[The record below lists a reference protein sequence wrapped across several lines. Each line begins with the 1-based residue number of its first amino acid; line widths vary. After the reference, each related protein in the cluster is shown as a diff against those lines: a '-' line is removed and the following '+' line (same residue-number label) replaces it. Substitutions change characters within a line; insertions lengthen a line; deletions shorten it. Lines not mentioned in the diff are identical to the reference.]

1 MTRIKLSIAYDG
13 SAYHGW
19 QKQPKQTSIQGE
31 LENALQELT
40 QTITPVTGAGRTD
53 AGVHALGQSA
63 HFDTKTSLSPARWVR
78 ALNALL
84 PIDIAVNTAEFVDEN
99 FHARFSA
106 LSKTYR
112 YQILN
117 AKEHAPLSRHH
128 RVQIHYDLN
137 LKKMRAAAKALSGLH
152 CFTSFCAAGSVVP
165 DHNIDLDQ
173 IKIQKMGDRI
183 NITLNARR
191 FLKYMVRN
199 IVGYLIEVGRGKRGA
214 EEIPGILA
222 DLNRKA
228 AGPTA
233 PAHGLIL
240 VEVRY

>member
-1 MTRIKLSIAYDG
+1 MTRVKLSLAYDG

-19 QKQPKQTSIQGE
+19 QKQPRQNSIQGE
-31 LENALQELT
+31 LESALQQLT
-40 QTITPVTGAGRTD
+40 QTVVPITGAGRTD

-63 HFDTKTSLSPARWVR
+63 HFDTNMSLSPARWIR

-84 PIDIAVNTAEFVDEN
+84 PRDIAVNRAEFVDEN

-117 AKEHAPLSRHH
+117 TTEHAPLSRHH
-128 RVQIHYDLN
+128 RVHIHYDLK
-137 LKKMRAAAKALSGLH
+137 LQKMRAAAKALSGLH

-165 DHNIDLDQ
+165 DHNIDLHH
-173 IKIQKMGDRI
+173 IKIQRAGNEI
-183 NITLNARR
+183 NMTLSARK

-199 IVGYLIEVGRGKRGA
+199 IVGFLIEVGRGKRSPD
-214 EEIPGILA
+214 EIQEIFNAL
-222 DLNRKA
+222 DRKA
-228 AGPTA
+228 AGPRA

-240 VEVRY
+240 VEVKY

>member
-1 MTRIKLSIAYDG
+1 LTRVKLNLAYDG

-19 QKQPKQTSIQGE
+19 QKQTQQNSIQGE
-31 LENALQELT
+31 LETALQQLT
-40 QTITPVTGAGRTD
+40 QKLVRVTGAGRTD

-63 HFDTKTSLSPARWVR
+63 HFDTDMSLSPSRWVR

-84 PIDIAVNTAEFVDEN
+84 PADISVNTAELVEGD

-106 LSKTYR
+106 IGKTYR

-117 AKEHAPLSRHH
+117 AKEHDPLSRHQRLH
-128 RVQIHYDLN
+128 IHDDLD
-137 LKKMRAAAKALSGLH
+137 LKKMRMAAKTLSGLH

-165 DHNIDLDQ
+165 DHNIDLNQ
-173 IKIQKMGDRI
+173 INIQKTGDEI
-183 NITLNARR
+183 NITLSARR

-199 IVGYLIEVGRGKRGA
+199 IVGFLIEVGRKKRRA
-214 EEIPGILA
+214 DEIPDILNA
-222 DLNRKA
+222 LDRKT

-240 VEVRY
+240 LEVRY

>member
-1 MTRIKLSIAYDG
+1 MTRIKLSLAYDG

-19 QKQPKQTSIQGE
+19 QKQPQQDSVQGE
-31 LENALQELT
+31 LESALQQLT
-40 QTITPVTGAGRTD
+40 QTVVPITGAGRTD

-63 HFDTKTSLSPARWVR
+63 HFDTNMSLSPSRWVR

-84 PIDIAVNTAEFVDEN
+84 PRDIAVNRAEIVDDN

-106 LSKTYR
+106 ISKTYR

-117 AKEHAPLSRHH
+117 AKEHAPLSRCH
-128 RVQIHYDLN
+128 RVHIHYDLK
-137 LKKMRAAAKALSGLH
+137 LQKMRAAAKALSGLH

-173 IKIQKMGDRI
+173 IKIQKTGDVI
-183 NITLNARR
+183 NITLSARR

-199 IVGYLIEVGRGKRGA
+199 IVGFLIEVGREKRSPD
-214 EEIPGILA
+214 EIEDIFNAL
-222 DLNRKA
+222 DRKT

-240 VEVRY
+240 VEVKY